1 MTNLIAKVNSFA
13 QPQQPKY
20 YAWAYLRCV
29 QRQSDQIYIIN
40 KLLMNIQFVSSYF
53 FIWRYIYESRIKGN

>member
-1 MTNLIAKVNSFA
+1 MTNLTAKVNSFSFA

-29 QRQSDQIYIIN
+29 QR
-40 KLLMNIQFVSSYF
+40 
-53 FIWRYIYESRIKGN
+53 

>member
-1 MTNLIAKVNSFA
+1 MTNLIAKVKANA

-29 QRQSDQIYIIN
+29 QR
-40 KLLMNIQFVSSYF
+40 
-53 FIWRYIYESRIKGN
+53 